1 VRSGRRTARGGDTE
15 PMWVHLDGRL
25 VPEEEARVS
34 VFDRGFLFGDGIF
47 ETLRAVRGRLFRCDQ
62 HLERLRRSARL
73 ADLELPVPAEVLRA
87 EVVEVLERSGLEE
100 ARLRITVTRGPG
112 RPGDLAGGAGPATR
126 VITAAPFV
134 PLEPR
139 LVAGGVAIAVPGRR
153 QMPATV
159 LDPAIKAT
167 SRLHLVLARR
177 EARARGAFEAVLLD
191 AAGRLTEGTVSNI
204 FLVRGGRLLTPAVP
218 LSGLPGVTRQAVLEA
233 AREAGIDAGE
243 PPLPAAALLEAEEI
257 FLTNTSWEVLPVT
270 RVDGRAAG
278 GGRPGP
284 LTGRLH
290 QLYRSVLAGECGGV

>member
-1 VRSGRRTARGGDTE
+1 
-15 PMWVHLDGRL
+15 MWVHLDGRI
-25 VPEEEARVS
+25 VPEAEARVP

-47 ETLRAVRGRLFRCDQ
+47 ETLRAVRGRLFRSEQ

-73 ADLELPVPAEVLRA
+73 ADLELPVGPEALRA
-87 EVVEVLERSGLEE
+87 EIEALLRQSGLEE

-112 RPGDLAGGAGPATR
+112 RPGDLAGGDGPATR
-126 VITAAPFV
+126 VITVAPFV
-134 PLEPR
+134 PLDAR
-139 LVAGGVAIAVPGRR
+139 LVAGGVAIAIPERR
-153 QMPATV
+153 QQPAAV

-191 AAGRLTEGTVSNI
+191 AAERLTEGTVSNL

-218 LSGLPGVTRQAVLEA
+218 SSGLPGVTRQAVLEA
-233 AREAGIDAGE
+233 ARGAGIDAEE

-270 RVDGRAAG
+270 RVDGREAG

-284 LTGRLH
+284 ITGRLH
-290 QLYRSVLAGECGGV
+290 RLYRSLLATECGGD